1 MTVPYLV
8 LFMLAWQF
16 LLKSFD
22 VNVVVILMEK
32 FGFIIL
38 LISIHTYHASHFR
51 GGTISWKPLGG
62 HKVRIKN

>member
-1 MTVPYLV
+1 
-8 LFMLAWQF
+8 
-16 LLKSFD
+16 

-38 LISIHTYHASHFR
+38 LISIHACHASHFR